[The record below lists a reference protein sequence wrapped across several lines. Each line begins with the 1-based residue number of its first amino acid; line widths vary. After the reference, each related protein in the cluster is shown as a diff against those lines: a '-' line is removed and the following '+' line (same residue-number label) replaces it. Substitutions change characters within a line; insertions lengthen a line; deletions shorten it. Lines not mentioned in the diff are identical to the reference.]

1 MQGEQDQIKDEGGVA
16 LKLHHEIGKK
26 FFLRILLLSDW
37 KVKSR
42 ISKKGY

>member
-26 FFLRILLLSDW
+26 FLRILLLSDW